1 MKDRNCLTALLRRLT
16 DTPGEIETDHPPA
29 EAEAD
34 VAASSCFS
42 ISSADKKSAG
52 GAELSCAFTIP
63 ENSKITLVKRSFS
76 IHFDDLTVLVF
87 MFPPR

>member
-1 MKDRNCLTALLRRLT
+1 MLRDRFLAM
-16 DTPGEIETDHPPA
+16 A
-29 EAEAD
+29 EAE

-63 ENSKITLVKRSFS
+63 ENSKIELVKNSFS
-76 IHFDDLTVLVF
+76 IHFSDHRFFYVF
-87 MFPPR
+87 TSLELIFVTS